1 VVPNVGFVVLFGRC
15 KGRRP
20 SNSVSPVRFEC
31 FAFLSRFL
39 TRCSTGGSNCSVMQ
53 GSTTPADVVV
63 GAERDAHSIFG
74 YWVAM
79 RREDAQAGGVGPI
92 GQLFS
97 LPLSGRFD

>member
-1 VVPNVGFVVLFGRC
+1 
-15 KGRRP
+15 
-20 SNSVSPVRFEC
+20 
-31 FAFLSRFL
+31 
-39 TRCSTGGSNCSVMQ
+39 MQ

-92 GQLFS
+92 GQLFFS